1 VIFSVYIGEGRPRGF
16 EALLIHRLAG
26 RRNGVSDGQIIALY
40 WERSEAA
47 ISETAAVYGRYC
59 HKIAMN
65 VLANNEDAE
74 GCVNDTYDKAWNAI
88 PPKRPNKLS
97 AFLGAICR
105 NLALHVWEKR
115 QAQKRGN
122 GQFDAVLS
130 ELAEVLSDD
139 GSSVERQIETQSLTD
154 ALNSF
159 LSARSAVNRKLFV
172 RRYWHTDSL
181 AETARDL
188 GMSVGQAKS
197 ALFRMRGRL
206 KIHLE
211 SEGIT
216 V

>member
-1 VIFSVYIGEGRPRGF
+1 VNFPFYIGESKPRGF
-16 EALLIHRLAG
+16 GALLIHRLAG
-26 RRNGVSDGQIIALY
+26 RRNGVSDEQIIALY

-74 GCVNDTYDKAWNAI
+74 ECVNDTYANAWNAI

-115 QAQKRGN
+115 QAKKRGG
-122 GQFDAVLS
+122 GQFDVVLS
-130 ELAEVLSDD
+130 ELEEVLSDD
-139 GSSVERQIETQSLTD
+139 ASSVERQIEAQSLTD
-154 ALNSF
+154 AFNSF
-159 LSARSAVNRKLFV
+159 LSAQSDVNRKLFV

-181 AETARDL
+181 EEIARDL
-188 GMSVGQAKS
+188 GMSVGNAKS

-211 SEGIT
+211 SEGII